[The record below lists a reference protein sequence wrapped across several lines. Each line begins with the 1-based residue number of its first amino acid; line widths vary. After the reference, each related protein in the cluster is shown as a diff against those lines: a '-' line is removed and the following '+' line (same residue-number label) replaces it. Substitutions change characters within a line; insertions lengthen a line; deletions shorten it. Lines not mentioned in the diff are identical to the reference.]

1 VDILLWLLT
10 KFIIWFVP
18 FFLSVVAV
26 IAFIDWIDSDGR
38 MPKPI
43 DHKKKTQQHRIKPST
58 GEGSQLM
65 KELEESSKRMQ
76 NRVDEHLAKSARP
89 RIYVEPDV
97 DALQEEADVIAE
109 TKLKD

>member
-1 VDILLWLLT
+1 MDILLWLLT
-10 KFIIWFVP
+10 KFLIWFVP

-38 MPKPI
+38 MPKPEE
-43 DHKKKTQQHRIKPST
+43 HKVKTQQNNMPTTS
-58 GEGSQLM
+58 GEESPLM
-65 KELEESSKRMQ
+65 KKL
-76 NRVDEHLAKSARP
+76 NAKIEKDTSDIERLRKESARP

-109 TKLKD
+109 TKLRD

>member
-1 VDILLWLLT
+1 MDILLWLLT

-43 DHKKKTQQHRIKPST
+43 DHKKKTQQHRIEPST

-65 KELEESSKRMQ
+65 KELEESSKRM
-76 NRVDEHLAKSARP
+76 RADIEKLKAESARP